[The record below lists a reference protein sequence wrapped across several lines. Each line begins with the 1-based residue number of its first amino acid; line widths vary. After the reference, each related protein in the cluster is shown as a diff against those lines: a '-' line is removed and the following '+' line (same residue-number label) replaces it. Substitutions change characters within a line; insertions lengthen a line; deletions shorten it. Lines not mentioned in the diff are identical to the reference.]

1 MVAPQPIENSLANS
15 GCIDQALVIGN
26 QQKFCAALIVP
37 DWTNMKKRFENNGY
51 EFPAENITENE
62 YVIQRIQKEVDKVN
76 SNLPHWEKVKKFILI
91 EDAFTIDKGE
101 LTPKMSIRRNVVK
114 EHNKEL
120 ITNLYIDS
128 ESSAI

>member
-1 MVAPQPIENSLANS
+1 
-15 GCIDQALVIGN
+15 
-26 QQKFCAALIVP
+26 
-37 DWTNMKKRFENNGY
+37 MKKRFENNGY